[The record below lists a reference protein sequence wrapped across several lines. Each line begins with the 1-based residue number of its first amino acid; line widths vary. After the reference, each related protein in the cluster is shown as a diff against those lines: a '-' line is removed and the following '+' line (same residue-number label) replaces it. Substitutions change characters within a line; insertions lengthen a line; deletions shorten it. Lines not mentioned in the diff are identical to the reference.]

1 MEGSNPKSSA
11 RLLGHPIHPMLVP
24 FPIAFFTAVF
34 LADLAYW
41 LAPRPFWAEAG
52 FWLLAAG
59 LVGAALAALAGF
71 TDFAGDRRIRALG
84 DARQHMIGNL
94 LAVVIEAANFG
105 LRLGDPAGALPS
117 PGIFLSAAAFFLLGF
132 TGWKG
137 GELVFRHRVG
147 VADAR
152 DRD

>member
-59 LVGAALAALAGF
+59 
-71 TDFAGDRRIRALG
+71 RIRALG

>member
-59 LVGAALAALAGF
+59 LVGAALAAILPEPC
-71 TDFAGDRRIRALG
+71 RRPASSSRPPLSSCSAS
-84 DARQHMIGNL
+84 
-94 LAVVIEAANFG
+94 
-105 LRLGDPAGALPS
+105 PAGKAGSWSSGTALVWRTH
-117 PGIFLSAAAFFLLGF
+117 GIATDAADDPMDGSEA
-132 TGWKG
+132 
-137 GELVFRHRVG
+137 
-147 VADAR
+147 
-152 DRD
+152 